1 MSKVLKVL
9 GAILA
14 GLLGLVVVLFIVV
27 IFLSNARINRS
38 YVIDPIE
45 VTIPSD
51 AASIAEGERMF
62 VTRGCP
68 DCHGPDGEG
77 KVILDD
83 TMVGRFAGPNLT
95 PGQGGIGG
103 DMTEQDWLRAIRH
116 GVGRDGQALLIM
128 PSNEY
133 YVMSDRDLGTLV
145 AYLLRLPPVDQ
156 ESVSNQVGP
165 LGRAL
170 IVTNMAAVLSAEKI
184 DHTAPRPGDVASGV
198 TLEYGKYLAVTC
210 MGCHGEGYSGGAIP
224 GDPSPPPYPANLT
237 PDPQTGLGNW
247 SEADFITAMRSGV
260 RPDGTSIDP
269 KMPWK
274 GFSLMTDEELKAL
287 WMYLASVPAKPEGN
301 R

>member
-1 MSKVLKVL
+1 MKKVLKVL
-9 GAILA
+9 GTILA
-14 GLLGLVVVLFIVV
+14 GLLGLVVVLFIAV
-27 IFLSNARINRS
+27 IFLSNGRINRS
-38 YVIDPIE
+38 YAIDPIE
-45 VTIPSD
+45 LSIPSD
-51 AASIAEGERMF
+51 AASIAEGERLF

-83 TMVGRFAGPNLT
+83 AMVGRFAGPNLT

-103 DMTEQDWLRAIRH
+103 DMTEQDWLKAIRH
-116 GVGRDGQALLIM
+116 GVGRDGQSLLIM

-133 YVMSDRDLGTLV
+133 YPMSDGDLGTLV

-165 LGRAL
+165 LGRVL
-170 IVTNMAAVLSAEKI
+170 IVTKQASLLPAELI
-184 DHTAPRPGDVASGV
+184 DHTAPRPAEVASGV
-198 TLEYGKYLAVTC
+198 TLEYGQYLAVTC
-210 MGCHGEGYSGGAIP
+210 TGCHGQGLSGGPIP
-224 GDPSPPPYPANLT
+224 GDPSPPPYPTNLT
-237 PDPQTGLGNW
+237 PEKETGLGNW
-247 SEADFITAMRSGV
+247 SEADFITALRSGL
-260 RPDGTSIDP
+260 RPDGSAIDP

-287 WMYLASVPAKPEGN
+287 WLYMASVPAKPEGN

>member
-1 MSKVLKVL
+1 MSKVFKLL
-9 GAILA
+9 GWILA
-14 GLLGLVVVLFIVV
+14 GLLGLVVVLFVV
-27 IFLSNARINRS
+27 VFFLSNARINRS
-38 YVIDPIE
+38 FVIDPIE

-68 DCHGPDGEG
+68 DCHGPAGSG

-83 TMVGRFAGPNLT
+83 AMVGRFAGPNLT
-95 PGQGGIGG
+95 PGRGGIGS
-103 DMTEQDWLRAIRH
+103 DMTEQDWIRAIRH
-116 GVGRDGQALLIM
+116 GVGRDGRALLVM

-133 YVMSDRDLGTLV
+133 YPMNDRDLGNLV

-156 ESVSNQVGP
+156 EVVSNQLGP

-170 IVTNMAAVLSAEKI
+170 LVMNVAPFLSAEKI
-184 DHTAPRPGDVASGV
+184 DHAALRPAEVASGV
-198 TLEYGKYLAVTC
+198 TQEYGKYLAVSC

-224 GDPSPPPYPANLT
+224 GDPSPPPYPSNLT

-260 RPDGTSIDP
+260 RPDGTAIDP

-287 WMYLASVPAKPEGN
+287 WLYLASLPAKPLGN